1 MKKEKGRIWVFLGYV
16 IVIVMVLSLATVTA
30 RALSKKSND
39 YHERG
44 KKAAKTRQKNEMRRE
59 MERRGK
65 KAGKTVDE
73 SELGYIEELKKT
85 KRLGRNDKVFHHK
98 GLPDLMVITENR
110 KVKFYE
116 IKPSKGSLKRKM
128 LNSNQADAI
137 KELIKQEYVEEV
149 SLVRYTKIG
158 EHAYKYDSPVKIT
171 HSNISKFTA

>member
-1 MKKEKGRIWVFLGYV
+1 L
-16 IVIVMVLSLATVTA
+16 
-30 RALSKKSND
+30 KSGD

-73 SELGYIEELKKT
+73 SELGYIEELKKI
-85 KRLGRNDKVFHHK
+85 KNLGRNEKVFHHK

-116 IKPSKGSLKRKM
+116 IKPRKGSLKRTM
-128 LNSNQADAI
+128 LNNNQADAI
-137 KELIKQEYVEEV
+137 KELIKQEFVEEV
-149 SLVRYTKIG
+149 NLVRYTKLG
-158 EHAYKYDSPVKIT
+158 EHVYKYDSPIKLT
-171 HSNISKFTA
+171 RSNIGKFTA